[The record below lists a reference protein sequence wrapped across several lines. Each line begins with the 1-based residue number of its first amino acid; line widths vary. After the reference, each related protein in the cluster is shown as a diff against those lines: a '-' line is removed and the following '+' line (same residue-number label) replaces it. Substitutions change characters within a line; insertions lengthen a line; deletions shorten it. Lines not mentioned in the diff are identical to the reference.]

1 MPRYIALTFLA
12 AVLTGCLS
20 TPDSAPTPSRSA
32 SKEGAAGLPVVWW
45 STSELGITRLS
56 GIDAE
61 LAKPFEGNLV
71 VTDKAKEKGLI
82 VDCASARNLQ
92 TQGYK
97 AQYPRDIAV
106 LGVLTAKCLALEAL
120 KTAQPARINY
130 MPVSPY
136 DGRVIDMLPA
146 ALAPAVSP
154 TQQAAI
160 ELAGRGGQPIRMVES
175 TVAFVAARGDDEILL
190 GGEGWQETLVL
201 LGRGDFDSD
210 SKLDWLVR
218 TDLAVQ
224 RGTHRVSR
232 LFLITRDSPEM
243 VMRVIR
249 ELKSE

>member
-1 MPRYIALTFLA
+1 M
-12 AVLTGCLS
+12 
-20 TPDSAPTPSRSA
+20 
-32 SKEGAAGLPVVWW
+32 VWW
-45 STSELGITRLS
+45 STSELGISRLS
-56 GIDAE
+56 NINAE
-61 LAKPFEGNLV
+61 LAKPFDGNLV
-71 VTDKAKEKGLI
+71 VSNKTKDKGLI

-92 TQGYK
+92 TQGYV

-146 ALAPAVSP
+146 AFAPALSAA
-154 TQQAAI
+154 QQATIDA
-160 ELAGRGGQPIRMVES
+160 AGRGGQPIRMVES
-175 TVAFVAARGDDEILL
+175 TVTFVAARGDDEILL
-190 GGEGWQETLVL
+190 SGEGWQETLVL
-201 LGRGDFDSD
+201 LGRGDFDGD

-218 TDLAVQ
+218 SDLAVQ

-232 LFLITRDSPEM
+232 LFLLTRDSPEM

-249 ELKSE
+249 EIKPE

>member
-1 MPRYIALTFLA
+1 MLPYIAVTFLA

-20 TPDSAPTPSRSA
+20 APDSASNSA
-32 SKEGAAGLPVVWW
+32 RGNKDSAAAGPVVWW

-61 LAKPFEGNLV
+61 LAKPFEGNLAV
-71 VTDKAKEKGLI
+71 SNKAKEKGSI
-82 VDCASARNLQ
+82 VDCASARSLQ
-92 TQGYK
+92 TQGYV

-120 KTAQPARINY
+120 KTAQPARTSY

-146 ALAPAVSP
+146 ALAPAVSVE
-154 TQQAAI
+154 QQTTIDA
-160 ELAGRGGQPIRMVES
+160 AGRGGQPIRMVES

-201 LGRGDFDSD
+201 LGRGDFNGD

-218 TDLAVQ
+218 SDLAVQ

-232 LFLITRDSPEM
+232 LFLLTRDSPEM

-249 ELKSE
+249 ELKPE